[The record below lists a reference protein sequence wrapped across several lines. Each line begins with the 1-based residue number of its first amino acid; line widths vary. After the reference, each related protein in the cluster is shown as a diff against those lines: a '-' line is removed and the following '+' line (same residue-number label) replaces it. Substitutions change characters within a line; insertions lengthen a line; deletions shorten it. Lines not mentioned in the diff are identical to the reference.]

1 MFLLLHPDDY
11 EVCCDDV
18 TSVTGNCN
26 YSKQQV
32 NKDLSHAVCTL
43 FRLNNFNDWQLS
55 ELMKAVVA
63 FLSLKI
69 NK

>member
-11 EVCCDDV
+11 EVCCDVV
-18 TSVTGNCN
+18 TSMSGNCN
-26 YSKQQV
+26 YSKQV